1 MKALLS
7 KYVHRVFAAQGKVLR
22 ARSEVE
28 LDLLFTQALAAMD
41 DTAGGELEC
50 VIFSKDR
57 AMQLHALL
65 GSYLDMVKNPR
76 PVTILYKASDTEHRQ
91 AYSELADLFADPDIR
106 FVEETDFRQ
115 QMIEHATR
123 SPAAK
128 IMLLV
133 DDMLFKDRLD
143 FERLVEVDSSKHIL
157 VLTRGRD
164 LTYSSVLQKPLVPP
178 AMRTSAAGFQEFS
191 WYSEDF
197 SDWTFPLGV
206 SGYMFGRKEWLAMLT
221 TLKFKAPN
229 SLEAAMQAFVP
240 VYRDRPGLCPE
251 TATCVCVH
259 ANMVQTELSN
269 PTLGTFSIEELL
281 RLWQEKKMIDRSC
294 FYGLGLAE
302 AEVLSYRFVERL
314 PVALQRSR

>member
-1 MKALLS
+1 MKPFLS
-7 KYVHRVFAAQGKVLR
+7 KLVHQILAAQGKVLR
-22 ARSEVE
+22 GRNEAD
-28 LDLLFTQALAAMD
+28 LDLSFTQALAAMD
-41 DTAGGELEC
+41 DTAGGEVEC

-65 GSYLDMVKNPR
+65 GSYVDMVENRR
-76 PVTILYKASDTEHRQ
+76 PVTILYKASDAEHRRSY
-91 AYSELADLFADPDIR
+91 AELADLFADPDIR

-115 QMIEHATR
+115 QMIEHAAR
-123 SPAAK
+123 APAAK
-128 IMLLV
+128 IVLLV
-133 DDMLFKDRLD
+133 DDMLFKDNLD

-164 LTYSSVLQKPLVPP
+164 LTYSSVLQKPLAPP
-178 AMRTSAAGFQEFS
+178 DMRTSAAGFQEFS
-191 WYSEDF
+191 WYSDDF

-229 SLEAAMQAFVP
+229 SLEAAMQAFLP

-281 RLWQEKKMIDRSC
+281 RLWQERKMIDRRC
-294 FYGLGLAE
+294 FYGLGLTQ
-302 AEVLSYRFVERL
+302 AEVLSYRFVDRS